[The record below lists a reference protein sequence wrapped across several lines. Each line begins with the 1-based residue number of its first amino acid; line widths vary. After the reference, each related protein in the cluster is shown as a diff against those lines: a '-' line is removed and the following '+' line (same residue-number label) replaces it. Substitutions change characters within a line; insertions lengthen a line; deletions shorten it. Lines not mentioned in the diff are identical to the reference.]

1 MGKLILIFLY
11 AISNKN
17 QHYCSLNQFLK
28 TDFEKLKYVQE
39 L

>member
-1 MGKLILIFLY
+1 MK
-11 AISNKN
+11 SVKKNKS
-17 QHYCSLNQFLK
+17 QHYCFLDQFLK